1 MAGIKDMARPTCR
14 RKTSCDL
21 HFLLFPTLPF
31 ISRKFR
37 KNFLWIVFLFIICIS
52 FAKYSRE
59 DNSSFLFPELGQS
72 VQDVIKN
79 QNISSYIDRNAKS
92 LITNIYT
99 YSILTQ
105 QKTFNKHSKL
115 LYYFYK
121 NKLIEYSIQL
131 KASKNIDLYYSK
143 LISILSSKYPSYRG
157 CLFRFIDDKFIN
169 NNTLILLI
177 KEKDI
182 FLYTINVE
190 TYKYFHLS

>member
-1 MAGIKDMARPTCR
+1 MARPTCR
-14 RKTSCDL
+14 RKTSCGL
-21 HFLLFPTLPF
+21 HFLLFPILPF

-52 FAKYSRE
+52 FVKYSSA

-79 QNISSYIDRNAKS
+79 QNISSYIDGNTKS
-92 LITNIYT
+92 LITNIDT
-99 YSILTQ
+99 YSILAQ
-105 QKTFNKHSKL
+105 HKIFNEHSNF

-143 LISILSSKYPSYRG
+143 LISILSNKYTPYRG
-157 CLFRFIDDKFIN
+157 GLFKFIDDKFIN

-177 KEKDI
+177 KDKNI
-182 FLYTINVE
+182 FLYFIDIE
-190 TYKYFHLS
+190 KFRQSQSGECFIY